1 MYKERFKPPSWIIYP
16 NLFCVSAQEVW
27 VLSPKTGGAGEIE
40 FSTTTDRFPSTNDSH

>member
-1 MYKERFKPPSWIIYP
+1 MYKERFKSPIPNYP

-40 FSTTTDRFPSTNDSH
+40 FSRTTDRFPSSNDSH